1 MAAPMSANAM
11 RALEQVK
18 MGLYMLYGA
27 SYFTEDEWI
36 KIDGLIHKGQYIFT
50 SGPPNN
56 INILDSKDEPLL
68 SFDDTTGRANQSFD
82 TAKEDSTVVTEK
94 PLDSPTESDLT
105 EPAETP
111 NDTSVEATEA
121 SSDDEPPKPAD
132 SAVFD
137 FSQWDPPTE
146 VQETKPVNVEELG
159 SEPTEIPKRE
169 PVAIPAAGG
178 LALGYT
184 QEQLDE
190 LKAFNATLTKAGK
203 KQKPDYEKKDPGSCN
218 SENASTATD
227 EQETRINSWADGVK
241 AHGLSQNS
249 KTATQP
255 GQPADQF
262 TKAQG
267 RAPRVN
273 DEVVHPNNPSPKS
286 KPLGRRIGPGSTSS
300 GSHLKKSPVPT
311 AEFGSVERKLNVPP
325 GTVLLAHRGQVKTS
339 QMRLEI
345 LPGDQI
351 EVFSHVSAVTHSGRN
366 LRTGQKGHFAEDV
379 VMSNPVEK
387 SSNAWVEQRRLSAQ
401 QKSRTLSL
409 SSDIHSLD
417 RIENNNAAEWD
428 EIPITR
434 RTRPHVP
441 VQPKQPGGLGGL
453 GASRFA
459 PLVDEAKSVSSGSEH
474 TDMVSRDEVSKLVDD
489 KIAEI
494 RAQMMAPQNAVGHS
508 RPSYYKN
515 KVGKEPLKPVMP
527 KTQTCWFWGTPNRT
541 CRFTADECRDL
552 HKFIPG
558 SEPFFPKGTPSWGA
572 LADSLAPPTQA
583 QIQAQLS
590 PTSPSS
596 FTLNSPSTLSKVITN
611 GSPTDADESFFD
623 SSSKSSKSCWY
634 WAHGSCVNTA
644 EDCRYQ
650 HAETPHGVASNPSKW
665 RKGWSRLGSPSV
677 AADEF
682 GRSERVDQAWRVTEV
697 LSEDG
702 DGDGKGESAERA
714 ERAES
719 TEAAKSENLPAA
731 AAVVAEPEPEPE
743 KEAKPSLPPVASV
756 TPTKWHRPYECTRG
770 YGESAQKEGHFGKDV
785 TALETLPPPGWEKTL
800 PSHMQSLLAKANAS
814 GDSPW

>member
-1 MAAPMSANAM
+1 MAAAPISANAM

-36 KIDGLIHKGQYIFT
+36 KIDGLIHKGKYIFT
-50 SGPPNN
+50 SGPPNS

-94 PLDSPTESDLT
+94 QLESPTESDVT

-132 SAVFD
+132 SSVFD
-137 FSQWDPPTE
+137 FSQWDPPTKVE
-146 VQETKPVNVEELG
+146 ETPPVNVQEPV

-203 KQKPDYEKKDPGSCN
+203 KQKPDYEKGDPGSYN
-218 SENASTATD
+218 SEFASTATE
-227 EQETRINSWADGVK
+227 EQETRINSWNDGVN
-241 AHGLSQNS
+241 AHGLSQKS
-249 KTATQP
+249 KTASQSGKLT
-255 GQPADQF
+255 DKF

-273 DEVVHPNNPSPKS
+273 DEVVHPNNPSPEF
-286 KPLGRRIGPGSTSS
+286 KPLDRRLGPGFPSS
-300 GSHLKKSPVPT
+300 GSSLKKSPVPT
-311 AEFGSVERKLNVPP
+311 AEFGRAERKLNVPP

-351 EVFSHVSAVTHSGRN
+351 EIYSHVSAKTHSGRN

-379 VMSNPVEK
+379 IMQNPVEK
-387 SSNAWVEQRRLSAQ
+387 ANNAWVEQRRLGAQ

-428 EIPITR
+428 EVPITR
-434 RTRPHVP
+434 RSRPHVP
-441 VQPKQPGGLGGL
+441 VQPKPAGGLGGL

-459 PLVDEAKSVSSGSEH
+459 PLLDEAKSVSSGSEQ

-508 RPSYYKN
+508 RPSYYRN
-515 KVGKEPLKPVMP
+515 KIGKEPPKPVMP

-558 SEPFFPKGTPSWGA
+558 SEPYFANGTPSWGS

-590 PTSPSS
+590 HTAPSSS

-611 GSPTDADESFFD
+611 GSPTDGDESFFD
-623 SSSKSSKSCWY
+623 NSSKSNKSCWY
-634 WAHGSCVNTA
+634 WANGSCVNTA

-650 HAETPHGVASNPSKW
+650 HTETPHGVASNPSKW
-665 RKGWSRLGSPSV
+665 RKWMRLGSPAV

-702 DGDGKGESAERA
+702 DGDGKGESAES
-714 ERAES
+714 AES
-719 TEAAKSENLPAA
+719 TEAAESENPPPPPPPAA
-731 AAVVAEPEPEPE
+731 EPE

-785 TALETLPPPGWEKTL
+785 SALESLPPPGWEKSL